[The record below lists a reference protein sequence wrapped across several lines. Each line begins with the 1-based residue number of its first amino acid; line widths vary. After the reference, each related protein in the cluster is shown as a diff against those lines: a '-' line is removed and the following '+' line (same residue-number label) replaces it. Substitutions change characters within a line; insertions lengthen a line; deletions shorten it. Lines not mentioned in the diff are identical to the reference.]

1 MRGSYGV
8 AYGVILLVV
17 MSLPLTAVAETPSF
31 DPDQPFRQ
39 AFTSNM
45 LRAMLNKTLDLIENH
60 IEVAGDVGQEDAA
73 GEREGRFSI
82 KVYPQGKSES
92 DEHLAAEGS
101 FRLSP
106 DLGRQDFHLRL
117 ERPQQHSGRASS
129 RPDGVL

>member
-1 MRGSYGV
+1 MRRLYG
-8 AYGVILLVV
+8 ATYGVILLLV
-17 MSLPLTAVAETPSF
+17 MSLPRTAVAETPSF

-39 AFTSNM
+39 AFTSNL

-60 IEVAGDVGQEDAA
+60 LEIAGDLGQEDAA
-73 GEREGRFSI
+73 GERQGQFSI
-82 KVYPQGKSES
+82 KVYPHGKSQS

-117 ERPQQHSGRASS
+117 ERPKHSGGASARA
-129 RPDGVL
+129 DDVL